1 MNVRQPFRSGQCG
14 GVITMRIS
22 GVRQV
27 ICLELDGHVNNYG
40 V

>member
-14 GVITMRIS
+14 VVIIIRIS
-22 GVRQV
+22 GAGQV
-27 ICLELDGHVNNYG
+27 ICLELDAHVNNYS

>member
-14 GVITMRIS
+14 GEITIRIS
-22 GVRQV
+22 GVGQV
-27 ICLELDGHVNNYG
+27 ICLELDAHVNNYS